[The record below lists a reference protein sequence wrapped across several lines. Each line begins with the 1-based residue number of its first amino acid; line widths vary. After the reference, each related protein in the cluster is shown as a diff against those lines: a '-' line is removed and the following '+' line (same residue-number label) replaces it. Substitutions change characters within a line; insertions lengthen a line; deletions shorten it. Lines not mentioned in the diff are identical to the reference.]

1 MATYWQ
7 GLRPEELHT
16 SPLDFQK
23 EHLSGSMGRISGVY
37 EEDPAGSSESGLMLT
52 LCANSCIVDQS
63 RRQFNDS
70 GSSG

>member
-7 GLRPEELHT
+7 GLHQEELRYFI
-16 SPLDFQK
+16 LDFQK
-23 EHLSGSMGRISGVY
+23 EHLSGLMGRISGVY

-63 RRQFNDS
+63 GRQFNDS